1 VVKVTGS
8 SNRRVSLA
16 ALLCTNLRELM
27 ERMGHRST
35 RAAMIYLHSTSE
47 RQRALADTLGA
58 LVATKLKSGRA
69 DSKAS
74 GTEVARHGADGA

>member
-1 VVKVTGS
+1 MSS
-8 SNRRVSLA
+8 SNQKI
-16 ALLCTNLRELM
+16 ELYSVVAC
-27 ERMGHRST
+27 ST

-58 LVATKLKSGRA
+58 LVATKLKGEQA

-74 GTEVARHGADGA
+74 GTEVAHHGADGA